1 MKAIMARPALR
12 PRCSPVISAIEL
24 APCRTEAVR
33 LEKSWTAPI
42 STTPRPIHSRQ
53 GSQPK
58 AWQARMGPAMGPA
71 AAMAEKCWAKR

>member
-1 MKAIMARPALR
+1 
-12 PRCSPVISAIEL
+12 VISAIEV

-33 LEKSWTAPI
+33 LEKSCTAPI

-58 AWQARMGPAMGPA
+58 AIQAMIGPAIGPA